1 MAYFKSFFSKNHFK
15 HQAMTIFFENEA
27 MTFLI
32 TQKEVA
38 YHCKILQ
45 ACLCLGFQPMS
56 HCEVLGPVVIMIPEG
71 APEIISFVALP
82 TFLFTTMFACN

>member
-15 HQAMTIFFENEA
+15 LQA

-32 TQKEVA
+32 TQEEVA
-38 YHCKILQ
+38 YNCKILQ
-45 ACLCLGFQPMS
+45 ACLCLVLQPMS
-56 HCEVLGPVVIMIPEG
+56 HCEVLGPVVMMIPEG
-71 APEIISFVALP
+71 APEIISFAALP

>member
-1 MAYFKSFFSKNHFK
+1 MAYFKSFFSKNHFE
-15 HQAMTIFFENEA
+15 HQA

-45 ACLCLGFQPMS
+45 ACLRLGFQPMS
-56 HCEVLGPVVIMIPEG
+56 HCEVLGPVVIMIPEA
-71 APEIISFVALP
+71 APEIISFAAMP
-82 TFLFTTMFACN
+82 KFLFTTMFACN